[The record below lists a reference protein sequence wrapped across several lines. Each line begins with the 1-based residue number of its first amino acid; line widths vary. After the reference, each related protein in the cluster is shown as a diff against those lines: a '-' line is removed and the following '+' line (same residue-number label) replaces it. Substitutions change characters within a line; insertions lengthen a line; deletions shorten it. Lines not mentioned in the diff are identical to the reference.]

1 MLSIMVLSWREM
13 LSEHLSPLDSL
24 ATRRRL
30 LFETYIA
37 QMFEGKGEGNK
48 PCHDDQAKY
57 WLTWLARQM
66 SHHNQTIFLIEQMQP
81 SWLPS
86 TIWQWAYIFISRML
100 TALLLEMG
108 ILSVSCRIGLWPTRG
123 THLRFYRWLKRFA
136 NGWPHLRSDGYYSGC
151 AFGGLSQ
158 DIIEKKSFPNQGIY
172 SSLRN
177 ALFSGLI
184 FGLMGG
190 VAFSIVQ
197 GLSLALYSRATLS
210 VAIMSRG
217 AGPIFA
223 GLSVAT
229 LTALCYGGQD
239 VINHLIL
246 RVLLAIKGYVPGN
259 YAHFLD
265 YAANL
270 IFLRKVGG
278 GYVFIHRLLLEYFA
292 SLKPDK

>member
-1 MLSIMVLSWREM
+1 M
-13 LSEHLSPLDSL
+13 
-24 ATRRRL
+24 AFGL
-30 LFETYIA
+30 LGGLIYGFTV
-37 QMFEGKGEGNK
+37 GSSDLPTDG
-48 PCHDDQAKY
+48 
-57 WLTWLARQM
+57 L
-66 SHHNQTIFLIEQMQP
+66 IFGL
-81 SWLPS
+81 
-86 TIWQWAYIFISRML
+86 
-100 TALLLEMG
+100 MG
-108 ILSVSCRIGLWPTRG
+108 II
-123 THLRFYRWLKRFA
+123 
-136 NGWPHLRSDGYYSGC
+136 NGC

-172 SSLRN
+172 LSLRN

-229 LTALCYGGQD
+229 L